1 MSDYVFPNIE
11 ELLAQK
17 GEAITSTAGLSMYPM
32 LRNRRDMVVIKKPC
46 RELSRNDVP
55 LYRMKSGK
63 LVLHR
68 ILSVK
73 GDKYIIRGDNLYA
86 KEIVD
91 KNQIIGVLSSF
102 YRGGKFYDCET
113 NKIYKLYVVLMRL
126 TYPLRFTFAK
136 VIRPVIRPVLSKI
149 KHLIIKK

>member
-17 GEAITSTAGLSMYPM
+17 GEVITSTAGLSMYPM

-102 YRGGKFYDCET
+102 YRDGKFYDCET

-136 VIRPVIRPVLSKI
+136 VIRPVLSKI